1 MKDDNNIYK
10 DLITKSLVGEA
21 TVAEENQLQE
31 WLATNPEDKKDFEES
46 KRVIELTDQHYATGL
61 ENPSL
66 NVDNEWQVFL
76 ETVES
81 KKTKVVPL
89 TTAQPNRWL
98 KIAAGLLLIVASGF
112 IINFFLTRNSLV
124 EYQTADVKQ
133 EIILPDQ
140 SKVTLNRNS
149 SLSYRRDYGKK
160 DRKVKLKGEA
170 FFEVTH
176 NEAQAFIINTTNAQI
191 RVLGTSFNVHTS
203 EKETEVVVAT
213 GMVKFTNKATNKG
226 IILKAGN
233 KGQIRAKADELILTE
248 NHNMNYDSWKTG
260 KIIFDEN
267 NLTDVLNTLK
277 SVYGTSIEI
286 ESGVNQDCE
295 VTVTFDQQSLD
306 AVLNVL
312 KSTLNLT
319 YETKGNKIIITDTGC

>member
-1 MKDDNNIYK
+1 MKDDNNIYE
-10 DLITKSLVGEA
+10 DLITKSLVGET
-21 TVAEENQLQE
+21 TVAEESQLHE
-31 WLATNPEDKKDFEES
+31 WLATNPEGMKSFEES
-46 KRVIELTDQHYATGL
+46 KRIIELTDQHYTTVS
-61 ENPSL
+61 ENSTL
-66 NVDNEWQVFL
+66 NIDNEWQAFL
-76 ETVES
+76 DTVQT

-89 TTAQPNRWL
+89 ATSQPRRWL
-98 KIAAGLLLIVASGF
+98 QIAASLLILVASGF
-112 IINFFLTRNSLV
+112 IINFFLTRNSLI

-170 FFEVTH
+170 FFEVAH
-176 NEAQAFIINTTNAQI
+176 NEAKAFIINTTNAQI
-191 RVLGTSFNVHTS
+191 RVLGTSFNVQTG

-213 GMVKFTNKATNKG
+213 GVVKFTNKTTNKG

-233 KGQIRAKADELILTE
+233 KGQIKAKADEFILTE
-248 NHNMNYDSWKTG
+248 NQNLNYDSWKTG
-260 KIIFDEN
+260 KIVFDEN
-267 NLTDVLNTLK
+267 NLSDVLNTLR
-277 SVYGTSIEI
+277 SVYGKSIEI
-286 ESGVNQDCE
+286 DTGVNQDCE